1 MEYKLALLSSFVSN
15 TRVSG
20 HSEVAQLRASS
31 SALPTKRNILDSFLA
46 ATKGTNQV
54 TPEQQ
59 RREAREPT
67 SAVKVLKADSNDAS
81 FLLTF
86 SGRSDTA
93 TSPDEILSSF
103 LSAEEGIDATHIT
116 LPESLCTELVPT
128 GSPVKAQYSLAI
140 SII

>member
-1 MEYKLALLSSFVSN
+1 MRDIDGETVFFIRDSSHHPSPLRSVSLSIESKLALLSSFVSD

-67 SAVKVLKADSNDAS
+67 SAVKVLKSDSNDAS

-93 TSPDEILSSF
+93 T
-103 LSAEEGIDATHIT
+103 G
-116 LPESLCTELVPT
+116 
-128 GSPVKAQYSLAI
+128 
-140 SII
+140 